1 MSPERPPAASSH
13 DTPLPEDRVGRNIGV
28 GCFTFF
34 IGAVSG
40 AMVGVGLG
48 KMSGFFMRCTPTPGL
63 PACDWWVFAG
73 YGAAIGAISLPVLAL
88 WRLRRADRVAD
99 RIASSAQAAAKS
111 PNSSDRG

>member
-1 MSPERPPAASSH
+1 MSSESQSAP
-13 DTPLPEDRVGRNIGV
+13 PLPEDRVGRNIGV

-40 AMVGVGLG
+40 AMVGVGIG
-48 KMSGFFMRCTPTPGL
+48 KLMGFFVRCTPLPGL

-73 YGAAIGAISLPVLAL
+73 YGGAIGAISLPVLAL

-99 RIASSAQAAAKS
+99 AASM
-111 PNSSDRG
+111 NSSSRG